1 MSIGRASHH
10 TSPSRGALFVGLT
23 VGAAGLTTGCG
34 APETGSLE
42 NLQRGPKAGPVNYAK
57 LDYTKIDYAKI
68 DYTKIDPNKVDMSKL
83 SNEAVAKLL
92 DSRLDKLEARTL
104 HKSLVRKL
112 EANREGAV
120 ASRDKELITKVD
132 RLLEAL
138 KEADSLFSSG
148 PTRW

>member
-10 TSPSRGALFVGLT
+10 TSSSRGALFVGLT

-42 NLQRGPKAGPVNYAK
+42 NLQRGPKAGPVDYTKLDYAK
-57 LDYTKIDYAKI
+57 LDYARIDYA
-68 DYTKIDPNKVDMSKL
+68 KIDPNKVDLSKL

-92 DSRLDKLEARTL
+92 ASRLDKIEARTL

-112 EANREGAV
+112 KANREGAV
-120 ASRDKELITKVD
+120 ASRDKELITKID
-132 RLLEAL
+132 SLLEAL
-138 KEADSLFSSG
+138 KAADSVFSTG